1 MAGARNVVLKC
12 KRQLS
17 PCESGRA
24 VATLLQ
30 CAKSNH
36 TGIGREVR
44 RLPAP
49 GKVARGALRRWEP
62 GAQVLTLPIWSRGTS
77 APGLPPLCA
86 SPGRRHSPPG
96 AHGAKHAAK
105 SVRTCPRAPEPTS
118 PGWPAVPHELRVL
131 GGLAEKVR
139 GHRGYPYRLPEL
151 VARAWSRRGIAKVL
165 AQLIWRRGWVQL
177 GRRGLGL
184 SAQGPGDGRVGL
196 RGPQGSAERKDKATH
211 ETGLER
217 GSRLSSGY
225 STLSPHRARLRRA
238 GERCLIGLASLGRS
252 KGGRGRRLGQPRG
265 GEAAHPPFSA
275 RVELSLESVT
285 GR

>member
-1 MAGARNVVLKC
+1 MGPR
-12 KRQLS
+12 RQGS
-17 PCESGRA
+17 
-24 VATLLQ
+24 
-30 CAKSNH
+30 
-36 TGIGREVR
+36 
-44 RLPAP
+44 
-49 GKVARGALRRWEP
+49 
-62 GAQVLTLPIWSRGTS
+62 
-77 APGLPPLCA
+77 PPLCA

-96 AHGAKHAAK
+96 AHGAKRAAK

-139 GHRGYPYRLPEL
+139 GLRGYPYRLPEL

-196 RGPQGSAERKDKATH
+196 RGPQGSAERKDKAAQ

-225 STLSPHRARLRRA
+225 STESPKSAAPPSWGKVSDWTCVL
-238 GERCLIGLASLGRS
+238 GSVERGQGPAAWAAS
-252 KGGRGRRLGQPRG
+252 GRGG
-265 GEAAHPPFSA
+265 GAPAIFRSGGAKFGICNREVKPPCCQRTKTAAV
-275 RVELSLESVT
+275 R
-285 GR
+285 